1 MSKTLG
7 IVLVLQYRWV
17 KNWYWNWNWYCIR
30 AFWWSGIGIG
40 IVYTGFKE
48 LVCLGIGIGIVYT
61 MSEKLVL
68 ELELFNLRLKN
79 WYELALE
86 LELFKQWLKN
96 WYWYWNCLHKGW
108 KIGIGTGIVY
118 TVSEELVLYCIL
130 FSSFFFMGV
139 GVLVLDNTWSYNNN
153 NDNNNVCIFIH
164 QTLMTMPNRDLYCL
178 APS

>member
-1 MSKTLG
+1 MYIHSSNSHDTAEMSKTLG

-17 KNWYWNWNWYCIR
+17 KNWYWNWNWYCIQ

-130 FSSFFFMGV
+130 FSSFFSWV
-139 GVLVLDNTWSYNNN
+139 
-153 NDNNNVCIFIH
+153 
-164 QTLMTMPNRDLYCL
+164 
-178 APS
+178 

>member
-1 MSKTLG
+1 MTAPTRSLNGNKTEMCKTLG

-17 KNWYWNWNWYCIR
+17 KNWYCNWNWYCIR

-96 WYWYWNCLHKGW
+96 WYWYWNCLHNGW
-108 KIGIGTGIVY
+108 RIGIGTGIVY
-118 TVSEELVLYCIL
+118 TVSEELVLYCVL
-130 FSSFFFMGV
+130 FSFFFHGCRSI
-139 GVLVLDNTWSYNNN
+139 G
-153 NDNNNVCIFIH
+153 IG
-164 QTLMTMPNRDLYCL
+164 
-178 APS
+178 